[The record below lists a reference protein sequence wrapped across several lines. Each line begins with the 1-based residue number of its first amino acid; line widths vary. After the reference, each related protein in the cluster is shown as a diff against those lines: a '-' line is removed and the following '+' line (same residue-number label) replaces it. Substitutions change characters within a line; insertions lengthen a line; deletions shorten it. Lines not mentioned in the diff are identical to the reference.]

1 MLVGGQKPV
10 PEAMGNSPDEKMDTE
25 STNGVELCRVSL
37 EVAKVASEV
46 KKKAKS
52 IAGNSLYVNQRAL
65 TRADFS

>member
-37 EVAKVASEV
+37 KCPVALQC
-46 KKKAKS
+46 
-52 IAGNSLYVNQRAL
+52 GLGWG
-65 TRADFS
+65 

>member
-1 MLVGGQKPV
+1 MTENRKGL
-10 PEAMGNSPDEKMDTE
+10 PEFHPLISLSLGAVEVKS
-25 STNGVELCRVSL
+25 GVFANHL

-52 IAGNSLYVNQRAL
+52 IAGNSLYVNQRAI

>member
-37 EVAKVASEV
+37 IKEHFKL
-46 KKKAKS
+46 S
-52 IAGNSLYVNQRAL
+52 IPVVITLPQFIKGLVQRVGVVV
-65 TRADFS
+65 RIF